1 MHHKYDKKLR
11 EKQGRAFDIRR
22 QEAYI
27 ARGGIAPN
35 WIDLQNRAR
44 RPSDQLTYIPSTS
57 GEKETDMLFIV
68 SLLLALVTFF
78 LWQNARKKVIVEHN
92 LTYRAAA
99 NAAAVVCLASLVLA
113 VSECFTTI
121 PAGHVGIVNFFG
133 TVSDNT
139 LKAGINGMNPLASVI
154 KMSIQ
159 TQELKE
165 VMDVPSKEGLTVQ
178 LEVSILYHLN
188 PEKAADVYK
197 TVGEQYESVIVEP
210 QFRSVTR
217 GVTAGYEAK
226 ALYTS
231 EREHLSQ
238 LILKDLREVTE
249 ARGISVESAPLR
261 RVGLPAGLSQSIE
274 SKLQAEQESQRMEFI
289 LTKERQEADRKRI
302 EAQGISDF
310 QRIIVQT
317 INDQLLRWKG
327 IEATEKL
334 AASANAKVV
343 VIGAGKD
350 GLPVILD
357 TK

>member
-1 MHHKYDKKLR
+1 MYFILSILIAII
-11 EKQGRAFDIRR
+11 AFVTWVNVRR
-22 QEAYI
+22 NSTGERNAGLQMTMNI
-27 ARGGIAPN
+27 AGFITVLFAIIA
-35 WIDLQNRAR
+35 
-44 RPSDQLTYIPSTS
+44 LTQSFTAIP
-57 GEKETDMLFIV
+57 
-68 SLLLALVTFF
+68 
-78 LWQNARKKVIVEHN
+78 
-92 LTYRAAA
+92 
-99 NAAAVVCLASLVLA
+99 
-113 VSECFTTI
+113 
-121 PAGHVGIVNFFG
+121 PGHVGVVNFFG

-139 LKAGINGMNPLASVI
+139 LKAGINFVNPLANVI
-154 KMSIQ
+154 KMSVQ
-159 TQELKE
+159 TLELKE

-188 PEKAADVYK
+188 PEKAADVFK
-197 TVGEQYESVIVEP
+197 TVGENYESVIIEP

-217 GVTAGYEAK
+217 GVTAGFEAK

-238 LILKDLREVTE
+238 LILKELEVATE
-249 ARGISVESAPLR
+249 PRGIVVESAPLR

-310 QRIIVQT
+310 QKIVVQG
-317 INDQLLRWKG
+317 ISDQLLRWKG

-334 AASANAKVV
+334 AMSPNAKVV

-350 GLPVILD
+350 GLPLILD